1 MYFSLKFKKVIY
13 REYERAVVFRLGR
26 LIKRGTKGPGIFFI
40 MPCIDTYK
48 IVNLKFVNSISIYY
62 IYKIQVDLRV
72 LSFDVPPQVE
82 ITKNYY

>member
-48 IVNLKFVNSISIYY
+48 IVNLTFVNSISIYY